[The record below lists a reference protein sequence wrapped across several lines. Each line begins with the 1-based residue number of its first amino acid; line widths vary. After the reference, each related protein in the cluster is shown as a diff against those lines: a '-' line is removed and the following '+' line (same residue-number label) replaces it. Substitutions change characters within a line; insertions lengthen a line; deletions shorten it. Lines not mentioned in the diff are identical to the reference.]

1 MVLQRDSSTGVEG
14 AFSVEWRIHLITI
27 VDDDEGFR
35 KAMDSLVSSAGY
47 PSVIF

>member
-27 VDDDEGFR
+27 VDDGEGFR
-35 KAMDSLVSSAGY
+35 KATDNLVRSAGY
-47 PSVIF
+47 RRVMF